1 MEETL
6 IINQNEEENPGKP
19 VRRPGASPEGPGKAG
34 IGQRRGCHDRIKL
47 TPKYLLRSFAVATRS
62 VRRATREAGST
73 SVGDA

>member
-34 IGQRRGCHDRIKL
+34 IGQRRGCL
-47 TPKYLLRSFAVATRS
+47 AVFMTRLA
-62 VRRATREAGST
+62 RAGI
-73 SVGDA
+73 GHQ